1 MTSSTTPSSP
11 ESTPET
17 VELAGAES
25 GPGPEVT
32 ATAPDSVTDG
42 TGPADAPDTAPMPPE
57 TKTETEVE
65 TETEAE
71 TQTEIAAAQTETSPT
86 PTPETQPAPRLS
98 EKEKLQRAIPG
109 TSPRD
114 LPTLQALHRRLT
126 VLLEADAGAA
136 DEELQALDATL
147 KEKTDQHHD
156 WQKSM
161 IDEVEKSLQTLA
173 EHLNEGR
180 VREAQSLWDRNQN
193 TLKRISEEQTQTR
206 LQDTLNPMK
215 AELNKLLDWK
225 KFASSEKKRE
235 LIEKMQGLTADETA
249 PGPKSKVI
257 RALQDEW
264 KLLGHS
270 DDNDELWNQFS
281 ELAKVAFEP
290 CKIYFKERKEKQAAN
305 LIARNNICEQ
315 LEAYVATMGED
326 INLAEISKLEHQTR
340 EDWKK
345 FAPVAQNKIKNLQKR
360 FNAVLSELKQ
370 RKRNA
375 LQTHN
380 AEKLALIEQAKA
392 LIETEDLQAAIQ
404 QAKKLQQQWKDLGP
418 GSFKEDRKLWA
429 DFRSACDALF
439 ARRDSI
445 SQEQRQQAQQVAS
458 AARDSLKKISAL
470 LALDDEA
477 FADSRS
483 EFNALSKSFRDALT
497 PDLKTERKPLQD
509 QFTKVSR
516 RYEARLKAT
525 PDKKV
530 LQLMQLTSSKAAL
543 CQSVE
548 EQLLADGAS
557 DTDISALRN
566 SWNELDPVSDA
577 NLEELLKKRFRQL
590 EKLLD
595 SEPAERNSNTRTL
608 AEKQSQAARIL
619 CVDAEI
625 MCGADTPAADKAIR
639 MQQQLNQLQKGLG
652 RLPPTQKE
660 RLDKLHEIELQLI
673 CSGPLTALDRNSFME
688 RLQRVRQKA

>member
-17 VELAGAES
+17 VEIAGAEP

-42 TGPADAPDTAPMPPE
+42 TGSAAAPDAAPIPPE
-57 TKTETEVE
+57 T
-65 TETEAE
+65 EAA
-71 TQTEIAAAQTETSPT
+71 TAQTETSLT

-126 VLLEADAGAA
+126 VLLEADSGAA
-136 DEELQALDATL
+136 DEALLALDATL

-161 IDEVEKSLQTLA
+161 IDEIEKSLQTLA
-173 EHLNEGR
+173 EHLNDGR

-193 TLKRISEEQTQTR
+193 SLKRISDEQTQTR
-206 LQDTLNPMK
+206 LQDALNPMK

-235 LIEKMQGLTADETA
+235 LIEKMQSLTADETA
-249 PGPKSKVI
+249 PGPKSKLI

-326 INLAEISKLEHQTR
+326 INLAEISKLEHRTR

-380 AEKLALIEQAKA
+380 AQKLALIEQAMA

-404 QAKKLQQQWKDLGP
+404 QAKQLQQQWKDLGP
-418 GSFKEDRKLWA
+418 GSFKEDRKMWA
-429 DFRSACDALF
+429 DFRAACDALF

-445 SQEQRQQAQQVAS
+445 SQAQRQQSQQVAS
-458 AARDSLKKISAL
+458 VARDALKKISAL

-497 PDLKTERKPLQD
+497 PDLKAERKPLQD
-509 QFTKVSR
+509 QFTRISR

-530 LQLMQLTSSKAAL
+530 LQLMQMTSSKAAL

-566 SWNELDPVSDA
+566 SWNKLDPVSDA
-577 NLEELLKKRFRQL
+577 NLEDLLKKRFRQL

-595 SEPAERNSNTRTL
+595 SEPAERNGNTRTL

>member
-17 VELAGAES
+17 VELTQAEP

-42 TGPADAPDTAPMPPE
+42 TGPADAPETAPIPPE
-57 TKTETEVE
+57 
-65 TETEAE
+65 
-71 TQTEIAAAQTETSPT
+71 TETSPT
-86 PTPETQPAPRLS
+86 PAPETQPAPRLS

-126 VLLEADAGAA
+126 VLLEAESGAA
-136 DEELQALDATL
+136 DEELLALDATL
-147 KEKTDQHHD
+147 KEKTDQHHE

-161 IDEVEKSLQTLA
+161 IDDVEKSLQTLT
-173 EHLNEGR
+173 EHLNDGR

-193 TLKRISEEQTQTR
+193 SLKRISDEQTQIR
-206 LQDTLNPMK
+206 LQDALNPMK

-235 LIEKMQGLTADETA
+235 LIEKMQSLTADETA
-249 PGPKSKVI
+249 PGPKSKLI

-458 AARDSLKKISAL
+458 AARDALKKISAL

-497 PDLKTERKPLQD
+497 ADLKAERKPLQD
-509 QFTKVSR
+509 QFTRISR

-530 LQLMQLTSSKAAL
+530 LQLMQLTGSKAAL

-548 EQLLADGAS
+548 EQLLADDAS

-566 SWNELDPVSDA
+566 SWNELDPVNDA

-595 SEPAERNSNTRTL
+595 SDPAERTSNTRTL
-608 AEKQSQAARIL
+608 AEKQLQAARIL